1 MDPSVTAI
9 GHPCSAVSGFPTIAC
24 PGAVVH
30 RGGER
35 KGRGVTG
42 VSDTAT
48 DLFVWPDEVAM
59 AWMSD
64 GLCRGESDLFFA
76 PFAERPEARV
86 RREAQARDLCSRCP
100 SADPCRE
107 YARDNRELGFW
118 GAESE
123 AERATAG
130 FAPTTPIIG
139 RRQVAAERAAAALAA
154 AAGGS

>member
-1 MDPSVTAI
+1 MPSCT
-9 GHPCSAVSGFPTIAC
+9 
-24 PGAVVH
+24 
-30 RGGER
+30 GEGEW
-35 KGRGVTG
+35 KGRGLTG
-42 VSDTAT
+42 VFDTAT
-48 DLFVWPDEVAM
+48 NLFVGPDAMAM

-100 SADPCRE
+100 SADPCRL

>member
-1 MDPSVTAI
+1 M
-9 GHPCSAVSGFPTIAC
+9 
-24 PGAVVH
+24 
-30 RGGER
+30 
-35 KGRGVTG
+35 
-42 VSDTAT
+42 SDAAT
-48 DLFVWPDEVAM
+48 NLSVWPDEVAM
-59 AWMSD
+59 AWMRD

-100 SADPCRE
+100 SADPCRR

-123 AERATAG
+123 ADRATAG

>member
-1 MDPSVTAI
+1 MPSCT
-9 GHPCSAVSGFPTIAC
+9 GE
-24 PGAVVH
+24 
-30 RGGER
+30 GER
-35 KGRGVTG
+35 KGRGLTS
-42 VSDTAT
+42 VSDAAT
-48 DLFVWPDEVAM
+48 NLFVGPDEVAM
-59 AWMSD
+59 AWMRD

-86 RREAQARDLCSRCP
+86 RREAQARDLCSLCP
-100 SADPCRE
+100 SADPCRQ
-107 YARDNRELGFW
+107 YARENRELGFW

-123 AERATAG
+123 ADRATAG

>member
-1 MDPSVTAI
+1 MYDFVGSFFVDPE
-9 GHPCSAVSGFPTIAC
+9 IA
-24 PGAVVH
+24 
-30 RGGER
+30 
-35 KGRGVTG
+35 
-42 VSDTAT
+42 
-48 DLFVWPDEVAM
+48 AM
-59 AWMSD
+59 AWMRD

-86 RREAQARDLCSRCP
+86 RREAEARSLCSRCP
-100 SADPCRE
+100 STEACRQ

>member
-1 MDPSVTAI
+1 M
-9 GHPCSAVSGFPTIAC
+9 
-24 PGAVVH
+24 
-30 RGGER
+30 
-35 KGRGVTG
+35 
-42 VSDTAT
+42 SDAAT
-48 DLFVWPDEVAM
+48 NLFVGPDEAAM
-59 AWMSD
+59 AWMRD
-64 GLCRGESDLFFA
+64 GLCLGESDLFFA

-86 RREAQARDLCSRCP
+86 RREAQARHLCSRCL

>member
-1 MDPSVTAI
+1 MPSCT
-9 GHPCSAVSGFPTIAC
+9 GE
-24 PGAVVH
+24 
-30 RGGER
+30 GER

-42 VSDTAT
+42 VSDVAT
-48 DLFVWPDEVAM
+48 NLFVGPDEVAM
-59 AWMSD
+59 AWRRD

-86 RREAQARDLCSRCP
+86 RREAQARGLCSRCP
-100 SADPCRE
+100 STDPCRQ

-123 AERATAG
+123 ADRATAG

>member
-1 MDPSVTAI
+1 MDGSVTAI

-86 RREAQARDLCSRCP
+86 RREAQARDLCSRCS